1 MNWRQWGGALA
12 ILAICGV
19 LVMSPGFAQDEEAG
33 DPALE
38 AIGGLA
44 VGHMHSSLGFVGV
57 TADAF
62 AKDVYEADT
71 VEELMGGVVGGIDAT
86 KKLLRK
92 LQDSELSD
100 EDEQFI
106 DGIIGVYNAISAEA
120 KALVKFAKSEDDTDA
135 KAFEKARQTAVSRL
149 QKLIGN
155 EEEEIK

>member
-1 MNWRQWGGALA
+1 
-12 ILAICGV
+12 
-19 LVMSPGFAQDEEAG
+19 
-33 DPALE
+33 
-38 AIGGLA
+38 
-44 VGHMHSSLGFVGV
+44 
-57 TADAF
+57 
-62 AKDVYEADT
+62 
-71 VEELMGGVVGGIDAT
+71 MGGVVGGIDAT

-155 EEEEIK
+155 EEEETK